1 MGFAGHPIARPRYQ
15 FPKSAIQYGARLAH
29 LHVEM
34 LARASHRDL
43 IFRDLARSSSAVLCR
58 GCVNTILVHVLRC
71 ILERVDSILFVFEI
85 EIEK

>member
-29 LHVEM
+29 LNVEM

-43 IFRDLARSSSAVLCR
+43 IFRDLARSLSGRFVPRVCENYFGARVAVHFGTR
-58 GCVNTILVHVLRC
+58 GFDPVRIR
-71 ILERVDSILFVFEI
+71 D
-85 EIEK
+85 